1 MENQNQKQ
9 ERNKDSGSD
18 DDVSLESQEE
28 KMDSEPESEFGT
40 PTDVL
45 SSFELTISSLCRD
58 ISSRNLPEAQL
69 ILAVLT
75 VVVKN
80 YIKIRNCYFLEKR
93 NFRQ

>member
-1 MENQNQKQ
+1 MENQKN
-9 ERNKDSGSD
+9 ERNKDSDSD

-28 KMDSEPESEFGT
+28 KMDSEFGT

-75 VVVKN
+75 VVVNN

>member
-28 KMDSEPESEFGT
+28 KMHSEFGT

-45 SSFELTISSLCRD
+45 SSFELKISSLCRD

-75 VVVKN
+75 VVVNN

-93 NFRQ
+93 NLRQ